1 MRRNWKKNLYSCNA
15 HHLRIYLVDTNPNN
29 IRFSFSEADEA
40 LFDEQQRLHLKSIEE
55 NYVELK
61 KYILPEIEIIQSGTH
76 KEWIRAR
83 MNSYI
88 TTSLMRLL
96 YLTESFTGASTS
108 FNAVTS
114 AVHVKAMVEIPLH
127 LAYLVWIVSEHHTFE
142 EIRTELAKIS
152 WGNRNPETGLTQSA
166 NITQRQFYEKADLM
180 VQMIFKDSAD
190 TINLFETIYKEA
202 NATGHHNYEGRNV
215 LVGVQNKDV
224 WKMKDRKEWFVF
236 ISKNIFQFFL
246 QVNTIL
252 FMSKVFVDAI
262 NHYVDQLPDYFPD
275 KKQ

>member
-1 MRRNWKKNLYSCNA
+1 M
-15 HHLRIYLVDTNPNN
+15 DTNPNN
-29 IRFSFSEADEA
+29 IRFNFSEADEA
-40 LFDEQQRLHLKSIEE
+40 LFDEQQRLHLRSIEE
-55 NYVELK
+55 NYIELK
-61 KYILPEIEIIQSGTH
+61 KYLLPEIEIIQSGTH

-83 MNSYI
+83 INSYI

-96 YLTESFTGASTS
+96 YLTESFTEASSS

-114 AVHVKAMVEIPLH
+114 AVHVKSMVEIPLH
-127 LAYLVWIVSEHHTFE
+127 LAYLVWIVSEHQTFE
-142 EIRTELAKIS
+142 EIRAELAKIT
-152 WGNRNPETGLTQSA
+152 WGNRNPATGLTQSA

-180 VQMIFKDSAD
+180 VQMIFKDSTD

-215 LVGVQNKDV
+215 LVGVQNGDV

-262 NHYVDQLPDYFPD
+262 YHYVDQLPDYFPD
-275 KKQ
+275 KINKQK